1 MPRDNFRATLV
12 LMAGF
17 AAATLTGFLRQ
28 AVLADQFGAS
38 RAMDTFLVAFAVP
51 EFVFIALPIVL
62 SPAFLPI
69 FAGLRQK
76 EGEAAAWH
84 FGMRTGA
91 MLLGV
96 LVLLTAL
103 AMLAAPLYI
112 RWLSPGFTPQER
124 ILAVRGVRLML
135 PSLSLMGLATYASTA
150 LQVYRRFLRP
160 AFLTA
165 VYNLAFILT
174 LLFLPGFSIYERAAL
189 GVTLGAAAALALQI
203 PAVWWFRPA
212 LQARQSLT
220 QASYSPG
227 DTGQLIGLA
236 AWFSAG
242 YAAHHLILFIDRAM
256 ATSLGAGSAA
266 ALSFGLHLALAVGQ
280 LSSLP
285 VSTVLF
291 PQLAE
296 EIGRG
301 DRTQARRSLIRAL
314 KSIWMIALP
323 ASAGLIILRQPLVEF
338 LFARGAFDQAATQA
352 VTPTLIW
359 YGLAVLVDALC
370 QPLWRVIYAQKRA
383 PMVLQVNGLQT
394 IIRIICNVMFTM
406 LWGYIGL
413 AISAVV
419 GLSVQ
424 LVVLSWLALRSL
436 GKFSEIRWGQDFA
449 RPLLACLAASLV
461 VSLIAVSQSLVTPL
475 ILLMISGVAGGIIYL
490 VVLLAPNP
498 RRFGRRL

>member
-1 MPRDNFRATLV
+1 
-12 LMAGF
+12 
-17 AAATLTGFLRQ
+17 
-28 AVLADQFGAS
+28 
-38 RAMDTFLVAFAVP
+38 
-51 EFVFIALPIVL
+51 
-62 SPAFLPI
+62 
-69 FAGLRQK
+69 
-76 EGEAAAWH
+76 
-84 FGMRTGA
+84 
-91 MLLGV
+91 
-96 LVLLTAL
+96 
-103 AMLAAPLYI
+103 
-112 RWLSPGFTPQER
+112 
-124 ILAVRGVRLML
+124 ML
-135 PSLSLMGLATYASTA
+135 PSLSLMGLATFASTA

-165 VYNLAFILT
+165 VYNVTFILT
-174 LLFLPGFSIYERAAL
+174 LLFLPGYSIYERAAL
-189 GVTLGAAAALALQI
+189 GVTLGAAAALVLQI
-203 PAVWWFRPA
+203 PVVWWFRPVP
-212 LQARQSLT
+212 QARQSLT
-220 QASYSPG
+220 QASTSPGDTG
-227 DTGQLIGLA
+227 DTGQLISLA

-266 ALSFGLHLALAVGQ
+266 ALSYGLHLALAVGQ
-280 LSSLP
+280 MSSLP

-301 DRTQARRSLIRAL
+301 DELQARRSLIRAL

-359 YGLAVLVDALC
+359 YGLAVMVDALC

-383 PMVLQVNGLQT
+383 PLVLKVNGLQT
-394 IIRIICNVMFTM
+394 VIRIICNLLFSM

-424 LVVLSWLALRSL
+424 LLVLSWLAWRSL
-436 GKFSEIRWGQDFA
+436 GKFSEIRWGRDFA
-449 RPLLACLAASLV
+449 WPLLACTAASIVVGLLAAR
-461 VSLIAVSQSLVTPL
+461 QPL
-475 ILLMISGVAGGIIYL
+475 AAPIVLLMISGAAGSMVY
-490 VVLLAPNP
+490 VSVLLAPNFK
-498 RRFGRRL
+498 RIGRTSQVPSMHNHNE